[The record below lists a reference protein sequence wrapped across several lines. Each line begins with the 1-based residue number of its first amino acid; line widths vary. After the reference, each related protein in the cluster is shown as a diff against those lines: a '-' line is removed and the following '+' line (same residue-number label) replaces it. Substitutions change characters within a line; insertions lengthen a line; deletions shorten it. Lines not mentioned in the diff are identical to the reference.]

1 MFNKL
6 LENVL
11 TKDECDY
18 IIQMGLN
25 SDLKSLTTAKFENGK
40 VVTTDVDAYKNK
52 RRGSYFVNGE
62 LDDIILS
69 SLSIKILDT
78 LSQIKPFNGVQY
90 TDIKKYTFNEYSE
103 GDFLGWH
110 SDLHEIQLGA
120 TTTIIVQLND
130 DYVGG
135 GILYKISGEILKVP
149 KKMGSLF
156 IFDSNIEHSISEMK
170 NGTRYSMNSWPSSL
184 IKKQLF

>member
-6 LENVL
+6 LENIL
-11 TKDECDY
+11 TKNECDY

-25 SDLKSLTTAKFENGK
+25 SDLKSLTTTKFENGK
-40 VVTTDVDAYKNK
+40 VVTTDVDIYKNK
-52 RRGSYFVNGE
+52 RRGSYFVNGN
-62 LDDIILS
+62 LDDSILS
-69 SLSIKILDT
+69 SLSIKILGI
-78 LSQIKPFNGVQY
+78 LGQITPFNGIQY
-90 TDIKKYTFNEYSE
+90 TDIKKYTFNEYNE
-103 GDFLGWH
+103 GDFLDWH

-135 GILYKISGEILKVP
+135 DILYKISGEILKVP
-149 KKMGSLF
+149 KKAGSLF
-156 IFDSNIEHSISEMK
+156 IFDSNIEHSISEME
-170 NGTRYSMNSWPSSL
+170 NGVRYSMNTWPSSL